1 MYSLTRK
8 EEYEG
13 KPRMQNDLDG
23 LIDEVDLNLWDCG
36 LLMKTG
42 CSVRL

>member
-1 MYSLTRK
+1 MYSLTHK
-8 EEYEG
+8 EDYEG

-23 LIDEVDLNLWDCG
+23 LLGEVDLNLWDYG

-42 CSVRL
+42 SSVSL